1 MTDGPPPRR
10 ALALTWRLVAG
21 YTLVALL
28 TLSVAAFVLHRGL
41 RRSFE
46 IEDGEV
52 LSESVSAVRR
62 EVLRH
67 PGDLHE
73 ASEIIL
79 HLAGDRQIEKY
90 YARLLDENGRVI
102 VETPGGGEVIP
113 DPAIF
118 PEPAAAGQFIPGV
131 SPAKSPNGNPA
142 WLAAALVARAPG
154 ETPLVYQI
162 AMDTRHVEA
171 WLREYR
177 HDLTLMVAG
186 ATAATALL
194 GWFITRRSLRPLK
207 EITATAQR
215 ITASGLDGQI
225 GCRVW
230 PGELASLATEF
241 DRMLSRLRES
251 FDRLSQF
258 TADAAHEFRT
268 PLNNLM
274 GGTSLALARP
284 RSAEDY
290 RAILE
295 ANLEEY
301 HRLSHM
307 MDSLLFLARADNAQT
322 VLQREPVVTAETMH
336 QVVDFFSALAEE
348 RDVHLTCAGEA
359 SLTADSTLLRMALT
373 NLVSNALRHAPGGTA
388 VSLKAEEND
397 GTVIL
402 SVRNEGPGIPAEHLS
417 RVFDRFYRA
426 EESRANTSGYTG
438 GSGLGLALVKTIMR
452 LHGGSAMVESIPG
465 TETIFRLHFPPRANG

>member
-1 MTDGPPPRR
+1 MTEFPPPRR

-28 TLSVAAFVLHRGL
+28 TLSVAAVVLHRGL
-41 RRSFE
+41 RQSFE
-46 IEDGEV
+46 IEDAEV
-52 LSESVSAVRR
+52 LSDSVSAVRR

-73 ASEIIL
+73 ASEIIQ

-90 YARLLDENGRVI
+90 YARLLDEKGTVI
-102 VETPGGGEVIP
+102 VETPGAGSVMPE
-113 DPAIF
+113 PADF
-118 PEPAAAGQFIPGV
+118 PQPAAAGQFVPGV
-131 SPAKSPNGNPA
+131 TPAKSPNGNPA
-142 WLAAALVARAPG
+142 WLASALVDRG
-154 ETPLVYQI
+154 NGLVPLVYQI
-162 AMDTRHVEA
+162 AMDTRHVEV
-171 WLREYR
+171 WLSAYR
-177 HDLTLMVAG
+177 RDLTIMVTG

-194 GWFITRRSLRPLK
+194 GWFITRRSLRPLM

-215 ITASGLDGQI
+215 ITVSGLDEHI
-225 GCRVW
+225 GNKAW
-230 PGELASLATEF
+230 PEELASLASEF
-241 DRMLSRLRES
+241 DRMLERLRGS
-251 FDRLSQF
+251 FERLSQF

-307 MDSLLFLARADNAQT
+307 MESLLFLARSDNAQT
-322 VLQREPVVTAETMH
+322 VVQAELLQAAETMH

-348 RDVHLTCAGEA
+348 RGVHLTCEGVT
-359 SLTADSTLLRMALT
+359 SVTADATLLRMALT
-373 NLVSNALRHAPGGTA
+373 NLVSNALRHAPGGST
-388 VSLKAEEND
+388 VSLIAERND
-397 GTVIL
+397 GAAVI
-402 SVRNEGPGIPAEHLS
+402 SVRDEGPGIAAEHLPF
-417 RVFDRFYRA
+417 VFDRFYRA
-426 EESRANTSGYTG
+426 EESRSNTTESSG
-438 GSGLGLALVKTIMR
+438 GSGLGLTLVKTIMN
-452 LHGGSAMVESIPG
+452 LHGGRATVQSTPG
-465 TETIFRLHFPPRANG
+465 EGSVFRLLFPTLSVE